1 MEIRYG
7 LIPDMSGSQT
17 LLRLLRPD
25 LARELIYTGRIV
37 LADEAAQ
44 IGLVTR
50 IAADPHADALALAR
64 TIASHSPHA
73 IRAAKRLCNEAP
85 LQDPATSFRLETDLQ
100 LGLLATPNQ
109 LAAVQAALTRQPPTF
124 RDPE

>member
-37 LADEAAQ
+37 HADEAAQ

-64 TIASHSPHA
+64 RSASSTPVPSA
-73 IRAAKRLCNEAP
+73 CGLCCDWAMREAP
-85 LQDPATSFRLETDLQ
+85 A
-100 LGLLATPNQ
+100 
-109 LAAVQAALTRQPPTF
+109 
-124 RDPE
+124 